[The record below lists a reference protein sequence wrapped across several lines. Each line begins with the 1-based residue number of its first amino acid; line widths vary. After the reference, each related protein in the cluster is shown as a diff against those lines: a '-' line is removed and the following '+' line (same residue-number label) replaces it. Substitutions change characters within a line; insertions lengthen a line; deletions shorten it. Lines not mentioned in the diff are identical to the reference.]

1 MREPPSAFV
10 TSCGNRLTSF
20 FGGFASPIC
29 RLRMADGGQIR
40 ALALVGRPGMADGG
54 QIRALAL
61 VGRPGMAGGGS
72 DRGFGTRGPSWDGWR
87 GSDQGFGTRGPSWDG
102 WRGFRSGLWHSWAVL
117 GWLTGVRSG
126 LWHSWAVLGWLAGG
140 QIGALALVGRPGMA
154 GGGSDRGSSNRLPSC
169 DGRCR
174 PSGAATAYVPP
185 RAPCPAS
192 RSTHQPG
199 SRVRFS
205 MKNR

>member
-40 ALALVGRPGMADGG
+40 
-54 QIRALAL
+54 
-61 VGRPGMAGGGS
+61 
-72 DRGFGTRGPSWDGWR
+72 
-87 GSDQGFGTRGPSWDG
+87 
-102 WRGFRSGLWHSWAVL
+102 
-117 GWLTGVRSG
+117 
-126 LWHSWAVLGWLAGG
+126 
-140 QIGALALVGRPGMA
+140 ALALVGRPGMA

-199 SRVRFS
+199 RRVRFS

>member
-20 FGGFASPIC
+20 FGGSLPQF
-29 RLRMADGGQIR
+29 
-40 ALALVGRPGMADGG
+40 
-54 QIRALAL
+54 
-61 VGRPGMAGGGS
+61 
-72 DRGFGTRGPSWDGWR
+72 
-87 GSDQGFGTRGPSWDG
+87 
-102 WRGFRSGLWHSWAVL
+102 AVL
-117 GWLTGVRSG
+117 GWLTG
-126 LWHSWAVLGWLAGG
+126 G
-140 QIGALALVGRPGMA
+140 QIRALALVGRPGMA

-192 RSTHQPG
+192 RSTHQLG